1 MRLRSTPIPA
11 PPPAGG
17 HPRCARV
24 RGVSR
29 PLCRPSGGA
38 AAAYLGGKNSP
49 LEGYVILYP
58 TPRTVVITSS
68 PSFWRRALTCMST
81 VRVSPV

>member
-24 RGVSR
+24 RGVS
-29 PLCRPSGGA
+29 A
-38 AAAYLGGKNSP
+38 AVSLGTAAVSRGEEFP
-49 LEGYVILYP
+49 PRGYVILYP
-58 TPRTVVITSS
+58 TPRTVVMMSS
-68 PSFWRRALTCMST
+68 PSFCRRAFTCMST